1 MTSGSLVLTL
11 TQTGRKIFFTSILPT
26 GRNMLFIMLKHQIK
40 QLEDEK
46 KVSDAEDEKQNAL
59 IAEQAVKLNAQEGE
73 IQSLRQ
79 SLVNVMAK
87 LGMN

>member
-1 MTSGSLVLTL
+1 MTSEAT
-11 TQTGRKIFFTSILPT
+11 TQLIA
-26 GRNMLFIMLKHQIK
+26 MLKEQIK

-46 KVSDAEDEKQNAL
+46 NASDAEDEKQNAL

-79 SLVNVMAK
+79 SLANVMAR